1 MKNYFM
7 IIKINILLF
16 CLIFLVP
23 VSLHSQL
30 QISNMEKPND
40 ILILK
45 FQQSGKNYSSH
56 WSGKDFRKRYSNNS
70 LSLNNN
76 YMHLDVLHDN
86 TTIDKNYWLPAVE
99 IIGLNMGVWAF
110 NRYIS
115 SEGWSALSWNSI
127 KENFKK
133 GFEWDADG
141 YLINQFWHPY
151 HGSNY
156 YNAAR
161 SNGLSFWES
170 APYAFGGSLMWEYF
184 METEPPSYNDIVNTP
199 VTGIILGEISFR
211 VSDLI
216 IDESVSGFER
226 IVREFSST
234 LIDPMK
240 GFNRL
245 IRGDMWKNGIKKD
258 KQDLNAVFSL
268 GAHNVFFSRKINNS
282 RTYAALR
289 ADLNY
294 GNQFDVQNHKE
305 PFDYFSL
312 RTEINLAQ
320 DDNIV
325 GIFASGVVWDDNI
338 KLFNTS
344 KNIIGIYK
352 EVDIHI
358 NTVYKLSATSV
369 SGQIINTVPISPTI
383 TLQNYLG
390 LSAILMGGTNSH
402 YSIEYGKDYNIG
414 PGASGKVGFKVSFK
428 DFSEFYAN
436 YKRYWIH
443 TLSGA
448 ESEEFVGLFNVGLN
462 YDLYSKTSLGL
473 DFLLYER
480 YGEYKNFPDTQDA
493 NSALRFYIKQS
504 I

>member
-1 MKNYFM
+1 M

-16 CLIFLVP
+16 CLILLVP
-23 VSLHSQL
+23 VSMHSQL
-30 QISNMEKPND
+30 QTPNIEMPND
-40 ILILK
+40 VLIFK
-45 FQQSGKNYSSH
+45 YQQSAKNHSSH
-56 WSGKDFRKRYSNNS
+56 WSGNNFSEKYLSNNLYLNFNPRYSVVS
-70 LSLNNN
+70 
-76 YMHLDVLHDN
+76 DDN
-86 TTIDKNYWLPAVE
+86 FTTHKNYLLPAIE
-99 IIGLNMGVWAF
+99 IAGLNLGVWSF
-110 NRYIS
+110 NKYVT
-115 SEGWSALSWNSI
+115 SEGWSAISWNSI
-127 KENFKK
+127 KENFKN
-133 GFEWDADG
+133 GFEWDVDG
-141 YLINQFWHPY
+141 YLTNQFLHPY

-184 METEPPSYNDIVNTP
+184 MEIEPPSYNDIVNTP

-216 IDESVSGFER
+216 IDESTTGFER
-226 IVREFSST
+226 ILREFSSS
-234 LIDPMK
+234 LINPMK

-245 IRGDMWKNGIKKD
+245 IRGDMWKGGTQKKTQ
-258 KQDLNAVFSL
+258 KFNVNISF

-289 ADLNY
+289 ADLDY
-294 GNQFDVQNHKE
+294 GNQFNVQNHKK
-305 PFDYFSL
+305 PFDYFTL
-312 RTEINLAQ
+312 RTEINLTS

-325 GIFASGVVWDDNI
+325 GIFASGVIWDSSI

-358 NTVYKLSATSV
+358 NTVYKLSATSI
-369 SGQIINTVPISPTI
+369 SGQIINTVPISSNI

-390 LSAILMGGTNSH
+390 LSAILMGGTNSL

-428 DFSEFYAN
+428 DFGEFYTN

-448 ESEEFVGLFNVGLN
+448 ESEEFVGLFNIGLN

-473 DFLLYER
+473 DFLFYER
-480 YGEYKNFPDTQDA
+480 YGEYKNFPDTKDA
-493 NSALRFYIKQS
+493 NSALRFYLKKS

>member
-1 MKNYFM
+1 MRIERYFM
-7 IIKINILLF
+7 RRKIILF
-16 CLIFLVP
+16 ICVLFIIVQ
-23 VSLHSQL
+23 HSQTL
-30 QISNMEKPND
+30 AQIKNFKELPSG
-40 ILILK
+40 LAK
-45 FQQSGKNYSSH
+45 FSSVESQDTAATKNS
-56 WSGKDFRKRYSNNS
+56 
-70 LSLNNN
+70 
-76 YMHLDVLHDN
+76 
-86 TTIDKNYWLPAVE
+86 IEKNYWLPAVE
-99 IIGLNMGVWAF
+99 VIGLNFGVWAF
-110 NRYIS
+110 NRYIT
-115 SEGWSALSWNSI
+115 SEGWSAISWNSI
-127 KENFKK
+127 KENFKT
-133 GFEWDADG
+133 GFVWDVDG
-141 YLINQFWHPY
+141 YLTNQFWHPY

-156 YNAAR
+156 FNIAR

-184 METEPPSYNDIVNTP
+184 MENEPPSYNDIVNTP

-216 IDESVSGFER
+216 IDESATGFER
-226 IVREFSST
+226 FLREFSST

-245 IRGDMWKNGIKKD
+245 IRGEMWKDGFKKE
-258 KQDLNAVFSL
+258 KKSFNAVISL

-282 RTYAALR
+282 RTYASLR
-289 ADLNY
+289 TDLNY
-294 GNQFDVQNHKE
+294 GNQFDVENHKE

-312 RTEINLAQ
+312 HSEINLTP

-325 GIFASGVVWDDNI
+325 GIFASGVIWDNNI

-369 SGQIINTVPISPTI
+369 SGQIINTIPITPTI
-383 TLQNYLG
+383 SMQNYFG
-390 LSAILMGGTNSH
+390 LSAILMGGTNSL
-402 YSIEYGKDYNIG
+402 YAKEYGKDYNIG
-414 PGASGKVGFKVSFK
+414 PGASGKVGLKFSFK
-428 DFSEFYAN
+428 DFGEFYAN

-448 ESEEFVGLFNVGLN
+448 ESEEFVGLLNVGLTYN
-462 YDLYSKTSLGL
+462 IFSKTSLGL

-480 YGEYKNFPDTQDA
+480 YGDYENFPDTQDT
-493 NSALRFYIKQS
+493 NSAIRFYIKQP